1 VKCSTILLLTS
12 ILTIQPAGVLQAQPA
27 CNAPELKQMVRDAR
41 TTDDF
46 GQLALRFDQRANA
59 FEQSAQ
65 QEEKELVRLH
75 ALMFHPRIYAIQVE
89 TTQNRLDYDRKQ
101 AKECSERAATYRS
114 RAANPGVVPVVDRE
128 SK

>member
-12 ILTIQPAGVLQAQPA
+12 MLTIQPAGVLQAEPA

-46 GQLALRFDQRANA
+46 AELALRFDQRANA

-65 QEEKELVRLH
+65 KEQEELDRLH
-75 ALMFHPRIYAIQVE
+75 ALMFHPRVYAIQVE
-89 TTQNRLDYDRKQ
+89 TTQNRRDYDRKQ
-101 AKECSERAATYRS
+101 SRECSERAANYRS
-114 RAANPGVVPVVDRE
+114 RAANPGVVPVVVRE